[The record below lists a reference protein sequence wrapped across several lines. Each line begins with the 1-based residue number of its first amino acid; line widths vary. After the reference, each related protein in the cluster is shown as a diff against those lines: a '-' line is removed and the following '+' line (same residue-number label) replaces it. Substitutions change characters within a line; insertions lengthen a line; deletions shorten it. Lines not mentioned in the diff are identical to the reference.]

1 MYAKSEMPFNYL
13 NEQPVCE
20 RYVQTSA
27 HCLHN
32 YFLITETKYELLG
45 KAYCVNIL
53 PCYPYTSALS
63 LSRYGGEVFDGSFDS
78 EGQK

>member
-1 MYAKSEMPFNYL
+1 MDAKSEMPSNYV
-13 NEQPVCE
+13 NELSVCV
-20 RYVQTSA
+20 RYVQTTA
-27 HCLHN
+27 HCLDN

-63 LSRYGGEVFDGSFDS
+63 LSRNGGEIYDGLFGP
-78 EGQK
+78 EGQE